1 MRIKPTGLNT
11 FSHPRPLVKSMAK
24 PVVIAVVNHKG
35 GCSKTTT
42 AVNLASSLAT
52 GNIEMGIKARRVL
65 LIDLDPKGNVATT
78 FGIDKR
84 TLGPTMNELFK
95 GGIDGTQV
103 SLNQCLLGPGNLT
116 QSMKKSWRKHNPEKK
131 RGPPKEIAI
140 NNLWILPAD
149 LDLSGVE
156 IDLATRF
163 GREARLKSVLV
174 QAEEHFDVIIIDTPA
189 SLGLLTTNALTAA
202 QWVLIPIQAEFY
214 ALEGMGQLMNM
225 IKDVQKAVNPDL
237 RLFGIVLTMVQT
249 RSKLCETVT
258 EQARKYFGDR
268 VFTTQVARSISIAE
282 SPLEGAPIVIA
293 KKPNK
298 SNPAS
303 QNLWEF
309 AKEADLRIQ
318 RIQGN

>member
-1 MRIKPTGLNT
+1 MKN
-11 FSHPRPLVKSMAK
+11 MAK

-52 GNIEMGIKARRVL
+52 GNVEMGIRARRVL

-131 RGPPKEIAI
+131 RGPPKEISI
-140 NNLWILPAD
+140 DNLWILPAD

-163 GREARLKSVLV
+163 GREARLKSVLA

-225 IKDVQKAVNPDL
+225 IKEVQKAVNPDL

-268 VFTTQVARSISIAE
+268 VFTTQIARSISIAE

-303 QNLWEF
+303 QNLWDF

-318 RIQGN
+318 RIQDN

>member
-1 MRIKPTGLNT
+1 
-11 FSHPRPLVKSMAK
+11 MAK

-52 GNIEMGIKARRVL
+52 GNVEMGIRARSVL

-116 QSMKKSWRKHNPEKK
+116 QSMKKSWRKHNPDKK

-174 QAEEHFDVIIIDTPA
+174 QAKEHFDVIIIDTPA

-214 ALEGMGQLMNM
+214 ALEGMGQLINM
-225 IKDVQKAVNPDL
+225 IKEVQKAVNPDL
-237 RLFGIVLTMVQT
+237 RLFGILLTMVQA

-258 EQARKYFGDR
+258 EQARKYFGDQ
-268 VFTTQVARSISIAE
+268 VFTTQIARSISIAE

-303 QNLWEF
+303 QNLWDF